1 MGWPLTLRKM
11 MRRAAFV
18 PETMPLD
25 RLLELFRKERT
36 PFAIVLDEYGGT
48 DGLVTLDDVLSELV
62 GEIHDD
68 RRVDEPA
75 EFIER
80 PDGSWLVE
88 GSTAIERLA
97 AQFGVELGSGPREYE
112 TASGLVLAELERLPT
127 AGESISWQ
135 GLVIE
140 VIDMDGRRIDKLL
153 VRRA

>member
-1 MGWPLTLRKM
+1 ML
-11 MRRAAFV
+11 RRAAFV

-68 RRVDEPA
+68 RRAEQPA
-75 EFIER
+75 EFMER

-88 GSTAIERLA
+88 GSAAVERLA
-97 AQFGVELGSGPREYE
+97 ATFGIAVEAEPREYE
-112 TASGLVLAELERLPT
+112 TVSGLVLAELERLPT
-127 AGESISWQ
+127 AGDAITWQ

-140 VIDMDGRRIDKLL
+140 VVDMDGRRIDKLL